1 MIGTKRLSTASFL
14 PTQKLTLWRLMKGQ
28 FIVTLR
34 KLTMREINRKN
45 YLENFRNDELVDVIE
60 SLQKK
65 LEDSKQSIN
74 TLKQECQ
81 RIYESEQFFSGV
93 VHGEVKDHRIDCT
106 QVGPHF
112 IRPRVVFDVCTDDE
126 THVPDC
132 TILEQAQRYCK
143 QLNIEDRMG
152 DGRVDF
158 GGETANDLTGFVEAN
173 EQMIRN
179 ILTLSDDVLAYLS
192 TLPVGDE

>member
-1 MIGTKRLSTASFL
+1 MQKNERL
-14 PTQKLTLWRLMKGQ
+14 
-28 FIVTLR
+28 
-34 KLTMREINRKN
+34 N
-45 YLENFRNDELVDVIE
+45 YLENFRKEELVNVIANLKNKVTE
-60 SLQKK
+60 GLETISK
-65 LEDSKQSIN
+65 LR
-74 TLKQECQ
+74 QEGQ
-81 RIYESEQFFSGV
+81 QIYESEQLFSGI
-93 VHGEVKDHRIDCT
+93 VHGEVKDFKIQCDEGKAFF
-106 QVGPHF
+106 VK
-112 IRPRVVFDVCTDDE
+112 PRVMFDVCTDDE

-132 TILEQAQRYCK
+132 TTLEQAQRYCK

>member
-1 MIGTKRLSTASFL
+1 MS
-14 PTQKLTLWRLMKGQ
+14 
-28 FIVTLR
+28 
-34 KLTMREINRKN
+34 EINRKN

-93 VHGEVKDHRIDCT
+93 VHGEVKDFKIPCDEGK
-106 QVGPHF
+106 VF
-112 IRPRVVFDVCTDDE
+112 FVKPRVMFDVCTDDE
-126 THVPDC
+126 THVSDC
-132 TILEQAQRYCK
+132 TTLEEAQRYCK

-152 DGRVDF
+152 NGRVDF

-179 ILTLSDDVLAYLS
+179 ILTLSDDVLAYLA
-192 TLPVGDE
+192 TLQVGDE